1 MPPKPRK
8 DVVREGEIGIYHCWS
23 RCVRRGFLMGQD
35 PLTGNNYD
43 HRREC
48 LRKLIA
54 YQAQIFAF
62 DLGSYSILENHS

>member
-1 MPPKPRK
+1 
-8 DVVREGEIGIYHCWS
+8 
-23 RCVRRGFLMGQD
+23 MGQD